1 MHRNRAA
8 FAFAVGLA
16 LITLVPSAS
25 ADPRFQYVLS
35 SGLFALP
42 ANGKSVDWAIVN
54 DSAVSRTVRVTVYK
68 HGIGVPRE
76 VVAPGPLTL
85 TLASTESSHNANSV
99 GTVFQ
104 IGFNY
109 EVVLETNSLKVL
121 PVVHVWEDFGNT
133 VIPGTA
139 IPAGSWIRLR

>member
-1 MHRNRAA
+1 MHRNRVAL
-8 FAFAVGLA
+8 AFAVGLA
-16 LITLVPSAS
+16 LLALVPSAS

-35 SGLFALP
+35 SGLFSLP
-42 ANGKSVDWAIVN
+42 SSGQSVDWAVVN

-68 HGIGVPRE
+68 HGIGIPRE
-76 VVAPGPLTL
+76 AVAPGPLTL
-85 TLASTESSHNANSV
+85 TLASLEASHNANSV
-99 GTVFQ
+99 GPVFQ
-104 IGFNY
+104 PGFYY

-121 PVVHVWEDFGNT
+121 PVVHVWEDFGNR